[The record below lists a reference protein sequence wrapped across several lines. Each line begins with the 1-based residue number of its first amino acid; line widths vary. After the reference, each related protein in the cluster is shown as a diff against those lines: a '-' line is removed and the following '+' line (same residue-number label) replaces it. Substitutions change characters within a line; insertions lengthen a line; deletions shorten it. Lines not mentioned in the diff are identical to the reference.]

1 MHADSAMC
9 TFSLTRSCVVKR
21 VCGVDPQDLRSI
33 YVFFKKNIEPRSYF
47 IYSYNY
53 GDQKFYP
60 DGDVLNAKSTEV
72 LN

>member
-1 MHADSAMC
+1 M
-9 TFSLTRSCVVKR
+9 
-21 VCGVDPQDLRSI
+21 CGVDPQDLRSI
-33 YVFFKKNIEPRSYF
+33 YVFFKKNIEPWSYF

-72 LN
+72 LNWDFGPVTETWDWGTDL